1 MVPTETSLDF
11 GAYLEQISETY
22 KKLYETRQF
31 SNVTLVSDDHHHI
44 PAHKFILSSSSKMFR
59 KILDNLSE
67 DQVNPLIIL
76 KGIKKDTL
84 NAMLQY
90 CYLGHVSLEKS
101 HLEEFLFCMEEF
113 ELFSLQDDSSQKI
126 NTLDY
131 HFVSAL
137 FPKPKVM
144 TRLAVDSDKPVI
156 LNLEFGTQKRFAFCK

>member
-76 KGIKKDTL
+76 KGIKKDNL

-101 HLEEFLFCMEEF
+101 HLKEFLFCMEEKKH
-113 ELFSLQDDSSQKI
+113 LVLKPLPNMCNYTHSTGGLPVLPSDSPR
-126 NTLDY
+126 
-131 HFVSAL
+131 A
-137 FPKPKVM
+137 
-144 TRLAVDSDKPVI
+144 R
-156 LNLEFGTQKRFAFCK
+156 

>member
-31 SNVTLVSDDHHHI
+31 SNVILVTDDHHHI

-59 KILDNLSE
+59 KILDYLSE

-76 KGIKKDTL
+76 KGIKKDNL

-90 CYLGHVSLEKS
+90 CYLGPVSYT
-101 HLEEFLFCMEEF
+101 HL
-113 ELFSLQDDSSQKI
+113 
-126 NTLDY
+126 TLPTLLL
-131 HFVSAL
+131 V
-137 FPKPKVM
+137 
-144 TRLAVDSDKPVI
+144 
-156 LNLEFGTQKRFAFCK
+156 